1 MCVFSLTFQGGNQ
14 LLFQHSQLLYVL
26 AKCNERSPLVI
37 INRDYSWL
45 VGWFVPIFSVPR
57 VTKRAYVQLWMLCYI
72 QNPHENPHEKKI
84 YQRTTYDGTMDV
96 GLLSYHACAYVYDIC
111 MSVRR
116 GCWCRMLDVD
126 STNNEF
132 FQNRKE
138 NTIILNERRIW
149 AVESLSSRRRK
160 LDILSNSTK
169 TSLISKK

>member
-1 MCVFSLTFQGGNQ
+1 M
-14 LLFQHSQLLYVL
+14 YV
-26 AKCNERSPLVI
+26 V
-37 INRDYSWL
+37 
-45 VGWFVPIFSVPR
+45 
-57 VTKRAYVQLWMLCYI
+57 
-72 QNPHENPHEKKI
+72 
-84 YQRTTYDGTMDV
+84 
-96 GLLSYHACAYVYDIC
+96 C

-126 STNNEF
+126 STNYDF

-169 TSLISKK
+169 TSDLQKVNFLDTPAIFTNLLHNCDIRNRTTIEKQFSIGHTCDFYKFANNWDLRRVEATISLQFASHLQLKPESRQTSHNSFWYKPREINLSSETIKTR